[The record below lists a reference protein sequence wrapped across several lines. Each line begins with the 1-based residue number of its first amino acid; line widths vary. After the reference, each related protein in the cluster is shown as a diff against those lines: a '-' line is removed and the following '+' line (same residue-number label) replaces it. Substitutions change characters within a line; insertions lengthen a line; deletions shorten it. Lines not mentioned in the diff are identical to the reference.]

1 MYPEYIQYEDW
12 IVQYLSQILE
22 KKYWLKP
29 SCIILLGMLNPSQ
42 NVNEDKDTFF
52 FNRKK
57 ATFLKISP
65 ILRLLLS
72 S

>member
-29 SCIILLGMLNPSQ
+29 ACIILLGVLNPSQ

-52 FNRKK
+52 LTVKRPHF
-57 ATFLKISP
+57 
-65 ILRLLLS
+65 
-72 S
+72 

>member
-29 SCIILLGMLNPSQ
+29 SCIILLRVLNPSQ

-52 FNRKK
+52 LTVKRPHF
-57 ATFLKISP
+57 
-65 ILRLLLS
+65 
-72 S
+72 